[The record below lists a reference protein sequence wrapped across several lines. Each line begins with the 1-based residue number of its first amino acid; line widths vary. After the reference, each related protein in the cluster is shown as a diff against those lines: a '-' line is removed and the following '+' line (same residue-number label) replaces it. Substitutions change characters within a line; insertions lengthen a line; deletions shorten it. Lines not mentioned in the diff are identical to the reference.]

1 MTATSWPHLRF
12 KYDHAGRPPILEA
25 ASMTLQFYKEGQ
37 GCIGHDLPP
46 RMGKSSLIHI
56 LAIEFQAAGAPF
68 VHALT
73 PWNNLAHQLVKVE
86 KIKANLDRMKCEGWD
101 GPFCAQEMT
110 ALDSARYWERKARNN
125 ADPYTLI
132 TTTIH
137 LAYYNSNPVT
147 AAINL
152 ACELHGQRPV
162 IIVDEVQLL
171 ALGQKWAD
179 TLLRFQD
186 AGAFVVT
193 MTGTSSRSDDACILG
208 FMSEPASEW
217 EQKERVV
224 IMHRGE
230 PYIRDEDGLLV
241 RHVAGVRRTTQERQ
255 CITRATGI
263 TVPWD
268 VAFQEGWM
276 HLMSAQPQNF
286 QVVVNGEPQSMMSVS
301 KKVADE
307 NLGRWVRSEECC
319 RQLARKGIE
328 WLSLLRADRRTKHA
342 KVLAVTASDL
352 SEKESNAHAREMR
365 RQLSTA
371 LDNDP
376 ILGGQDLC
384 IEICTSVTE
393 HGDVDAKAVEKLKRF
408 GLTST
413 DPNGLTP
420 IDILIVKGM
429 GIVGLDVPEC
439 KILLDASTIRKGPIK
454 RQLATRVGTV
464 WITEDGTPAPEAL
477 IAYPGD
483 PENLAFYNSLTAAS
497 EVGRERQSQNA
508 QEFEDVVEVKD
519 QSIHAPIVDGS
530 GTNAGYQDEGGKW
543 ASGDHDLLIA
553 RIHTRWPETKALRR
567 ITLIEMYQNGAFPDT
582 AMEAEPSATTSTKSQ
597 KRRVVNLGEELQDE
611 KAEGQSFGAKANG
624 LASKICSYNAD
635 PDRWRMIVR
644 KLQKKAKQK
653 CFVSPDEA
661 VNRIQDPEKIREL
674 KRALDDV
681 FIDVLQEVG

>member
-1 MTATSWPHLRF
+1 MT
-12 KYDHAGRPPILEA
+12 
-25 ASMTLQFYKEGQ
+25 MQFYKEGQ

-68 VHALT
+68 VHVLT
-73 PWNNLAHQLVKVE
+73 PWNNLAQQLVNAK
-86 KIKANLDRMKCEGWD
+86 KIEANVDRMKCEGWD
-101 GPFCAQEMT
+101 GPFCGQEMT
-110 ALDSARYWERKARNN
+110 ALNSTRYWERKARNV
-125 ADPYTLI
+125 APYTLI

-137 LAYYNSNPVT
+137 LANYNSDTV
-147 AAINL
+147 AGASKL

-162 IIVDEVQLL
+162 IIVDEVHLL

-186 AGAFVVT
+186 HGAFVVT
-193 MTGTSSRSDDACILG
+193 MTGTASRSDDACILG
-208 FMSEPASEW
+208 FRSEPVGEW
-217 EQKERVV
+217 EQKERAV
-224 IMHRGE
+224 IMHHGE

-241 RHVAGVRRTTQERQ
+241 KQVFGQRRTTQERR

-276 HLMSAQPQNF
+276 HLMNAQPQDF
-286 QVVVNGEPQSMMSVS
+286 QVVVNGEPHSMMSVS
-301 KKVADE
+301 KKIADE
-307 NLGRWVRSEECC
+307 NVGRWVRSEECC
-319 RQLARKGIE
+319 RQLALKGIE
-328 WLSLLRADRRTKHA
+328 WLSFLRADGRTKHA

-352 SEKESNAHAREMR
+352 SEKDANAHAREMR

-384 IEICTSVTE
+384 IEICTSITE
-393 HGDVDAKAVEKLKRF
+393 QGEVDAKAAEKLKRF

-413 DPNGLTP
+413 DSKGLTP

-464 WITEDGTPAPEAL
+464 WTTEDGTLAPEAL

-483 PENLAFYNSLTAAS
+483 PENLAFYNSLTAAA
-497 EVGRERQSQNA
+497 EAGRERQLQNA
-508 QEFEDVVEVKD
+508 QGFEDVVEVQD
-519 QSIHAPIVDGS
+519 QSNHAPIVDGS
-530 GTNAGYQDEGGKW
+530 GINGGYQDEGGKW
-543 ASGDHDLLIA
+543 ASGDHDALIA
-553 RIHTRWPETKALRR
+553 RIHARWPETKTLRR
-567 ITLIEMYQNGAFPDT
+567 ITLIEMYHNGAFPDS
-582 AMEAEPSATTSTKSQ
+582 AMQPDSPKTIAELP
-597 KRRVVNLGEELQDE
+597 KRRIINLGKELEDE
-611 KAEGQSFGAKANG
+611 KEAGQSFGAKANG
-624 LASKICSYNAD
+624 LASRICSYGSD
-635 PDRWRMIVR
+635 PERWRTIVR
-644 KLQKKAKQK
+644 KLQRKAKMK

-661 VNRIQDPEKIREL
+661 VDRIQDPEKIREL

-681 FIDVLQEVG
+681 FADVLQEVN